1 MAQTTNEIEIKKP
14 EIGFF
19 TKLLGSG
26 FMTGYAPYATGT
38 VASAAALLLF
48 LIPGFELPA
57 VIIPATI
64 VLFVL
69 GGRAADS
76 MEQHFGQDPS
86 VVTIDEIVG
95 MLISLWFIEPTL
107 LNIGLAFLIF
117 RILDILKP
125 YPAQIFDSRKG
136 GWNIMLDDVVAGV
149 YTNIIIQIS
158 LRWF

>member
-1 MAQTTNEIEIKKP
+1 MAQTTNETENKKT
-14 EIGFF
+14 EIGLF

-26 FMTGYAPYATGT
+26 LMTGYAPYATGT

-48 LIPGFELPA
+48 LIPGFDLPEF
-57 VIIPATI
+57 IIPITI

-69 GGRAADS
+69 GGKAAES
-76 MEQHFGQDPS
+76 MEQHYGQDPA
-86 VVTIDEIVG
+86 VVTIDEMVG

-125 YPAQIFDSRKG
+125 YPAQYFDSRKG